1 MLVTAGTDAA
11 AGMDEEEAGCLGHR
25 DGALFPLQL
34 DCLKPL
40 REQLDVLLQPELVR
54 TDGKA
59 AGRLLT
65 QRPAQVSTVTQ
76 IVLIV

>member
-1 MLVTAGTDAA
+1 MQQPAWMKRRPAVWDTETGLSF
-11 AGMDEEEAGCLGHR
+11 
-25 DGALFPLQL
+25 FPLQL

-40 REQLDVLLQPELVR
+40 REQIDVLLQPELVR

-59 AGRLLT
+59 AGLLLT